1 MAELDQLPVA
11 IRRYISVVDQLVRE
25 RKWVRWT
32 LSGIVIAAASVSLA
46 GRAQTLREAPASTHP
61 LPPVVTHAQTDVG
74 PIVSANLFGIDPNGG
89 QLGALARSALNLVV
103 TGLLAGGE
111 SSGLVVVSVN
121 GQPETAFSSGDEI
134 LPGVRLHA
142 VEAERIIIARGGR
155 LEVVPL
161 KENEQGGGTAIVV
174 AGTADQ
180 RGISNGTSNLTVASA
195 GNSSSVSLG
204 TTSGTDTRRAG
215 RSAAERARRRAH
227 VVAPTGINQAT
238 SAQPGFSQIG
248 VGASQVAS
256 TSGPPQPARSAGD
269 AKGPSSG
276 DSTVPQPTPGGE
288 SAEVPTPKPGSPA
301 PEVPQPA
308 PGTAVPEVPRPTP
321 GAAVDGPPRPAR

>member
-25 RKWVRWT
+25 RKWARWT
-32 LSGIVIAAASVSLA
+32 FSSIVIAAASVSLA
-46 GRAQTLREAPASTHP
+46 GRAQTLREVPAPRQP

-89 QLGALARSALNLVV
+89 QLGALVRSALNLVV
-103 TGLLAGGE
+103 TGLLASGE

-155 LEVVPL
+155 LESVPL
-161 KENEQGGGTAIVV
+161 KEITEAGGTAIVL
-174 AGTADQ
+174 AGTSESTQ
-180 RGISNGTSNLTVASA
+180 PGNGMALAVASA
-195 GNSSSVSLG
+195 SDSPSASSRVA
-204 TTSGTDTRRAG
+204 R
-215 RSAAERARRRAH
+215 RARRHSSTAISVGGPASAAPA
-227 VVAPTGINQAT
+227 VVPVGVTPVTTG
-238 SAQPGFSQIG
+238 QPGFS
-248 VGASQVAS
+248 
-256 TSGPPQPARSAGD
+256 
-269 AKGPSSG
+269 PSSG
-276 DSTVPQPTPGGE
+276 GTTHSIAANDSSPPKPGGGTGEPPPTSSSTVPGPTPGTE
-288 SAEVPTPKPGSPA
+288 NVEVPTPKPGSPA
-301 PEVPQPA
+301 PEVPRPA